1 MSTAKEIASGSL
13 YSATE
18 KAQTA
23 KMPIKQS
30 TPVQRY
36 IVGPAVY
43 VKECLAVV
51 SAMVFRV
58 SKDNVVMSKFTVHP
72 PSLRSALLTGA
83 SVGLVSMLVTLFVP
97 PAFGYLRVH
106 VARARTAHKKEHKGS
121 GSAPAPISDVRSSSS
136 TPGPFE
142 AYRKQAGR
150 TGTGGGCR
158 HPRHGSN
165 ATAEAVAEALAA
177 SKKHSDKED

>member
-51 SAMVFRV
+51 SAMVFRYVKSDMSLARFLLSVATVLVVLGCMTFGELSFSV
-58 SKDNVVMSKFTVHP
+58 SKVCF
-72 PSLRSALLTGA
+72 PSCFSCCSLL
-83 SVGLVSMLVTLFVP
+83 S
-97 PAFGYLRVH
+97 
-106 VARARTAHKKEHKGS
+106 
-121 GSAPAPISDVRSSSS
+121 
-136 TPGPFE
+136 
-142 AYRKQAGR
+142 
-150 TGTGGGCR
+150 
-158 HPRHGSN
+158 
-165 ATAEAVAEALAA
+165 
-177 SKKHSDKED
+177 EDC